1 MPRTKA
7 SLLMILATAATVTT
21 LLLLP
26 FTPKTPVH
34 TALVQSGDWFN
45 VMRLEGV
52 VSYRRQQNC
61 VNLYPGTVSGV
72 YVHTGQQVHA
82 GDLLFR
88 LDTSAQ
94 ESLLAQLSGSRH
106 NLQGAEWLAAF
117 GNAAQSEWELRS
129 QIEAGKIRAQTD
141 GLVSAVYVE
150 TGDQLAAA
158 GLLGVVGSSEKC
170 VTAIARAQEL
180 QSLQP
185 GTAAVLTLT
194 GGETAAVLEKI
205 GAPAADETTTQVM
218 QPLTFASDGLAGA
231 SVGEK
236 AGVQLLMDH
245 QENVALIPISA
256 VDSQN
261 QVWVVADGKASPV
274 VIDVSCR
281 NEQYV
286 ACDVQMAGKRL
297 VLQPEAYA
305 LWSGCPVKEAASR

>member
-7 SLLMILATAATVTT
+7 SLIMILATAATVTT

-34 TALVQSGDWFN
+34 TALVQSGDWFD

-72 YVHTGQQVHA
+72 YVRAGQQVRA
-82 GDLLFR
+82 GDLLFT

-94 ESLLAQLSGSRH
+94 ESLLAQLTGSRYA
-106 NLQGAEWLAAF
+106 LQGAEWLTAL
-117 GNAAQSEWELRS
+117 GNASQSEWELRS
-129 QIEAGKIRAQTD
+129 QIEAGKIRALED
-141 GLVSAVYVE
+141 GFVRAVYVE
-150 TGDQLAAA
+150 TGDRLTAA
-158 GLLGVVGSSEKC
+158 GLLGVVGSDEKC
-170 VTAIARAQEL
+170 VTAVARTQDL
-180 QSLQP
+180 QKTPP
-185 GTAAVLTLT
+185 GTAAVLTLR
-194 GGETAAVLEKI
+194 GEEAAAVLEKV
-205 GAPAADETTTQVM
+205 GAPAADEATMQVM
-218 QPLTFASDGLAGA
+218 QTLTLAADGLTRA

-236 AGVQLLMDH
+236 AGVQLLTDH
-245 QENVALIPISA
+245 RTNVALIPISA

-261 QVWVVADGKASPV
+261 QIWVVEEGKASPV

-297 VLQPEAYA
+297 VLQPEACA
-305 LWSGCPVKEAASR
+305 LWNGCPVKEAASR